1 MAREG
6 RRFEFGWLEVLGLI
20 LTFALGSALCFFL
33 GIFVGKGLQE
43 GDVARDDQTVRL
55 PLGTGAAPGQ
65 VALAP
70 AAAAAG
76 AAQHAAAPAGAPHAA
91 TPVPVASPADAK
103 HAAAGKPG
111 EAGTALAVRPPAP
124 TSTVAPGATPPVVAT
139 PTPVAASGAVATPVP
154 TRTPAPKATPKPT
167 PKPTRTPQP
176 KPTKVP
182 KPTPTPQLRNGLANL
197 KSGWSIQV
205 NAAKDE
211 GTANAVR
218 ARLQEKGFNAY
229 VTRVNLQ
236 GETWYRVRVGKF
248 PTMEAATSAVSRL
261 KSDPSYSRAF
271 LVND

>member
-43 GDVARDDQTVRL
+43 SEVARDDQTVRL
-55 PLGTGAAPGQ
+55 PLGTGG
-65 VALAP
+65 
-70 AAAAAG
+70 G
-76 AAQHAAAPAGAPHAA
+76 AAQGGAPAPLAVAQAGADRGGA
-91 TPVPVASPADAK
+91 PVPVASPADANRP
-103 HAAAGKPG
+103 AAAKPAEPG
-111 EAGTALAVRPPAP
+111 LAVRPPAP
-124 TSTVAPGATPPVVAT
+124 TATAVPGATPAVAPT
-139 PTPVAASGAVATPVP
+139 PTPAPDAAAVARTPVP
-154 TRTPAPKATPKPT
+154 TRTPKPT
-167 PKPTRTPQP
+167 PKPTRTPAP

-182 KPTPTPQLRNGLANL
+182 KPTPTSAARNGLANL

-211 GTANAVR
+211 ATANAVR
-218 ARLQEKGFNAY
+218 ARLQEKGFSAY
-229 VTRVNLQ
+229 VLRVNLQ
-236 GETWYRVRVGKF
+236 GETWYRVRVGRF

-261 KSDPSYSRAF
+261 KSDPSYARAF

>member
-43 GDVARDDQTVRL
+43 GEVARDDQTVRL
-55 PLGTGAAPGQ
+55 PLGAGGAGSA
-65 VALAP
+65 ASAP
-70 AAAAAG
+70 AAALQAV
-76 AAQHAAAPAGAPHAA
+76 APHGG
-91 TPVPVASPADAK
+91 TPVPGASPAEARQASPAK
-103 HAAAGKPG
+103 AGD
-111 EAGTALAVRPPAP
+111 AGTTLAVRPPAP
-124 TSTVAPGATPPVVAT
+124 TATAVPGATPLSVAT
-139 PTPVAASGAVATPVP
+139 PTPALDAAAARTPSP
-154 TRTPAPKATPKPT
+154 TRTPAPPKPT
-167 PKPTRTPQP
+167 PKPTRTPPP

-182 KPTPTPQLRNGLANL
+182 KATPTPQGRNGLANL

-211 GTANAVR
+211 ATAAAVR

-229 VTRVNLQ
+229 VLRVNLQ
-236 GETWYRVRVGKF
+236 GETWYRVRVGRF
-248 PTMEAATSAVSRL
+248 PTMEAATAAVSRL
-261 KSDPSYSRAF
+261 KSDPSYARAF